1 MTCLIF
7 PIFRSVDGAQLELEK
22 MSGSIGNTWL
32 NWEIVTP
39 NRTEPY
45 ELVIEATVKKPGKGD
60 IAIDDVVFD
69 KYCVYYDGP
78 YTTPQTTQSSSPGS
92 TKTSPGSTQRTTS
105 PTSASSTSAR
115 PDTSTSKSST
125 STTVEQTNDTD
136 DTSDMTTIIIVVV
149 VGCVLLIVVIG
160 IVFITMKRRNGGLFG
175 YRNMP
180 GFMTSGLSNPNY
192 NQDGDGEVS
201 TPLTKTIF
209 Q

>member
-1 MTCLIF
+1 
-7 PIFRSVDGAQLELEK
+7 
-22 MSGSIGNTWL
+22 
-32 NWEIVTP
+32 
-39 NRTEPY
+39 
-45 ELVIEATVKKPGKGD
+45 
-60 IAIDDVVFD
+60 
-69 KYCVYYDGP
+69 
-78 YTTPQTTQSSSPGS
+78 
-92 TKTSPGSTQRTTS
+92 
-105 PTSASSTSAR
+105 
-115 PDTSTSKSST
+115 
-125 STTVEQTNDTD
+125 
-136 DTSDMTTIIIVVV
+136 MTTIIIVVV